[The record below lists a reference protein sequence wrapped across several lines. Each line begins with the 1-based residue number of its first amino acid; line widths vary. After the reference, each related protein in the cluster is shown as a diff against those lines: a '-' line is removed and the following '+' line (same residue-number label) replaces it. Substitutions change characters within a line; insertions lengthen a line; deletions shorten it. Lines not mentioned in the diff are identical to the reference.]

1 MGSNTS
7 KETGNRSGKSP
18 LEKVLDRKEIL
29 ENIIDHSPV
38 IAFLWTADNTPEEKW
53 PVEYVSANVTQ
64 LGYTVEDFISGRL
77 LYADIIY
84 GEDLERVE
92 RSLEKSRVE
101 GKSFFD
107 QEYRI
112 VLESG
117 DIRWVD
123 ERTYLQRDENGAV
136 THYQGTIFD
145 ITDQKNNEMLCE
157 KALRE
162 QKDLEDIINNSSTM
176 VFLWRAEEF
185 WPADYASA
193 NVSRLGYSAEDFVL
207 GRIVYGDL
215 IHPDDYNAVKDELEQ
230 RSREGYDDYTQEYR
244 LLTKAG
250 ELLWVNEKTFIKRDV
265 NGNVT
270 HFQGIVQDITK
281 QKVSE
286 IALEEALIKQTE
298 LLERKQALETI
309 VNNSPVVAFLW
320 KAGEDDEKELWPVEF
335 VSDNITQFGYD
346 VDDFLSGDLLYG
358 NIIHADDL
366 PEVQLELSDICNEG
380 GKMFVKEY
388 RILTRSGDIRWVQEQ
403 TFIQRDDEG
412 KVTDYQGVIQDIT
425 QRKESGC

>member
-1 MGSNTS
+1 MESNIS
-7 KETGNRSGKSP
+7 NETGSRSGKSP

-77 LYADIIY
+77 HYADIVY
-84 GEDLERVE
+84 GEDLRRVQL
-92 RSLEKSRVE
+92 SLEKSRVE

-123 ERTYLQRDENGAV
+123 ERTYLQRDENGNV

-157 KALRE
+157 KALKE
-162 QKDLEDIINNSSTM
+162 QKNLEDIINNSSTM

-193 NVSRLGYSAEDFVL
+193 NVSRLGFSAEDFVL

-230 RSREGYDDYTQEYR
+230 RSREGYDDYIHEYR

-281 QKVSE
+281 QKLSE
-286 IALEEALIKQTE
+286 IALDEALVKQND
-298 LLERKQALETI
+298 LLSRKQALETI
-309 VNNSPVVAFLW
+309 VNHSPVVAFLW

-388 RILTRSGDIRWVQEQ
+388 RILTRSGDIRWVDEQ
-403 TFIQRDDEG
+403 TFIQRDNEG

-425 QRKESGC
+425 ERKESGC

>member
-1 MGSNTS
+1 MGSNIS
-7 KETGNRSGKSP
+7 KETGSRSGKSP

-77 LYADIIY
+77 LYADIVY
-84 GEDLERVE
+84 EEDLGRVQL
-92 RSLEKSRVE
+92 SLEKSRVE

-215 IHPDDYNAVKDELEQ
+215 IHPDDYNAVKDGLEQ

-244 LLTKAG
+244 LLTKEG

-281 QKVSE
+281 QKLSE
-286 IALEEALIKQTE
+286 IALDEALVKQND
-298 LLERKQALETI
+298 LLSRKQALETI
-309 VNNSPVVAFLW
+309 VNHSPVVAFLW

-366 PEVQLELSDICNEG
+366 PEVQLELSDICQEG

-388 RILTRSGDIRWVQEQ
+388 RILTRSGDIRWVEEQ
-403 TFIQRDDEG
+403 TFIQRDNEG

-425 QRKESGC
+425 ERKESGC

>member
-1 MGSNTS
+1 MGSNIS
-7 KETGNRSGKSP
+7 KETGSRSGKSP

-77 LYADIIY
+77 LYADIVY

-92 RSLEKSRVE
+92 MSLEKSRVE

-112 VLESG
+112 VLASG

-123 ERTYLQRDENGAV
+123 ERTYLQRDENGNV

-215 IHPDDYNAVKDELEQ
+215 IHPDDYNAVKDELDQ
-230 RSREGYDDYTQEYR
+230 RSREGYDDYVQEYR
-244 LLTKAG
+244 LLTKEG

-281 QKVSE
+281 QKLSE
-286 IALEEALIKQTE
+286 IALDEALVKQND
-298 LLERKQALETI
+298 LLSRKQALETI
-309 VNNSPVVAFLW
+309 VNHSPVVAFLW

-366 PEVQLELSDICNEG
+366 PEVQLELSDICQEG

-388 RILTRSGDIRWVQEQ
+388 RILTRSGDIRWVEEQ
-403 TFIQRDDEG
+403 TFIQRDNEG

-425 QRKESGC
+425 ERKESGC